1 MSANID
7 PSFPKNEQK
16 TLRNQQI
23 RETLQE
29 PDWFYYHNYHIS
41 IKVKIL
47 ETNPVVH
54 IVGKIPTVSVV
65 MVDSDQRLSQ
75 APLNI

>member
-1 MSANID
+1 M
-7 PSFPKNEQK
+7 
-16 TLRNQQI
+16 
-23 RETLQE
+23 
-29 PDWFYYHNYHIS
+29 IS
-41 IKVKIL
+41 
-47 ETNPVVH
+47 ETNPVIH